1 MKEVIEIP
9 KASKETIVRAL
20 KLYEASLNQSM
31 NIDKESNEIAYEHFD
46 VLGLLGIFRDE
57 SIQIEVRINRNTRDY
72 FVHSHK
78 VDFPMWENY

>member
-9 KASKETIVRAL
+9 KGSKDTIVKAL
-20 KLYEASLNQSM
+20 KLYEMSLNQSIE
-31 NIDKESNEIAYEHFD
+31 IDGTADAIAYEHFD
-46 VLGLLGIFRDE
+46 VLGLLGIFRDANV
-57 SIQIEVRINRNTRDY
+57 QIEVRIERNARET